1 MIESFLMAGALGVV
15 LLRAWGLLEPTPR
28 EARWLAW
35 GLTLLVAATATIAVW
50 GMLNPEF
57 TLRTSLWTLH
67 NALYQWTW
75 VAAFLMTS
83 LSVALAGSVRRFHEV
98 IGGTVLATALVATL
112 VHAAG
117 VRLIDYPVVYSF
129 RGYYRPHGILTTP
142 LEAGLVGLL
151 GWAWGLAWSL
161 RSGWQRIGGLF
172 LTGLSTG
179 VVYLTFSR
187 SAWLGLGVALLMGI
201 LFARSRKALWLP
213 LLVTLATFLFSSVG
227 LPLGWQRGMYAAQD
241 DPSVQNRL
249 QLWPQFPNHLIRYPF
264 GITEETADTMEQS
277 MAAGSMVNFYLDVGV
292 QYGVLPFVL
301 QLWLVGV
308 LLKRVWEWGKNGTSA
323 GVWGL
328 GVIASAVCL
337 IFMSPIGDS
346 LATALWGGFW
356 GMVSAMEV
364 EPNAPARLHAD

>member
-1 MIESFLMAGALGVV
+1 MIESFLMAGALGVA

-28 EARWLAW
+28 ESRLLAW
-35 GLTLLVAATATIAVW
+35 GLTLLVGTTATIAVW
-50 GMLNPEF
+50 GMWNPEF
-57 TLRTSLWTLH
+57 VLRTSLWAVY

-75 VAAFLMTS
+75 VAAFLMTN
-83 LSVALAGSVRRFHEV
+83 LSMALAGSLRRFQAV
-98 IGGTVLATALVATL
+98 IGGTALASALVATL
-112 VHAAG
+112 LHAAG
-117 VRLIDYPVVYSF
+117 VRFIDYPLVYSF
-129 RGYYRPHGILTTP
+129 RGYYRPHGILWTP

-161 RSGWQRIGGLF
+161 QSGWRRIGGLF

-187 SAWLGLGVALLMGI
+187 SAWVGLGVALLVGL

-227 LPLGWQRGMYAAQD
+227 LPLGWQRGVYAAQD

-264 GITEETADTMEQS
+264 GVSEESADTMEQS

-308 LLKRVWEWGKNGTSA
+308 LLKRVWEGGKNGTIA

-337 IFMSPIGDS
+337 IFMNPTGDS
-346 LATALWGGFW
+346 LATALWSGFW

-364 EPNAPARLHAD
+364 KPDAPARLHAD